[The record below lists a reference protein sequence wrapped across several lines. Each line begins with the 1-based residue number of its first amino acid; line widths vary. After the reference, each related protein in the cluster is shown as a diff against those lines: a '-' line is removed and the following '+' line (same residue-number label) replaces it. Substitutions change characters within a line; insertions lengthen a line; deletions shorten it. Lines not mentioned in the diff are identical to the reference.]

1 MLHDQGWGAT
11 ETHRCAFEVGTRTCA
26 SRVAVVSLRW
36 PGSAGVPACLLL
48 SLPAVLPPRPLR
60 TLLMVLLLFFVF
72 ASDPDSEGAWA
83 SQAGEAFLSQ

>member
-11 ETHRCAFEVGTRTCA
+11 ETHRCAFETGTLTCA

-48 SLPAVLPPRPLR
+48 SLPVVLPPRPLR
-60 TLLMVLLLFFVF
+60 TLPMVLLLFFFF
-72 ASDPDSEGAWA
+72 AFDPDSEGAWA